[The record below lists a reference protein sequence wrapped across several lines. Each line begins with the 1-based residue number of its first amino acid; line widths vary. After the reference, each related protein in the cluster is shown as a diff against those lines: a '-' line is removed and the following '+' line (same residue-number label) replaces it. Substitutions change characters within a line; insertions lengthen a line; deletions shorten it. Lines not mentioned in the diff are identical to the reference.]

1 MCVRLI
7 HTTHNNMSRGAT
19 LAEPLLASSAG
30 EDTIPAPGT
39 SSSGFVS
46 PVLPGSGA
54 GLGATS
60 LLSKPTKPLLGPR
73 SGAAAS
79 FKPSRFKAPSQ
90 PGASSSVASGLV
102 PSLIPG
108 SGAGLGQTN
117 LLSQPLLQPS
127 SRAAVSKA
135 PSPPGTSSSVG
146 SGLVPSL
153 IQGSGAGLGPAN
165 LLSKPLLG
173 PSSGAAASFK
183 SPNFK
188 TSSPPGTSRT
198 AGSDL
203 IPSQIPFGPVSAP
216 GYAGSPLKPS
226 SARSVQAKGA
236 GSIPRSTV
244 SKAKENKVI
253 EQTRDMGSSARAMQR
268 DTLRLLQSAECSS
281 APAQIEMDLK
291 MLLHAPVP
299 WGMSKEEY
307 DRCRQQKLNKL
318 CSTPHFMH
326 LLKEFAGR
334 FDSCLELIEKRKQSG
349 HTVEA
354 KSHDAAAAKAED
366 FAELMELSP
375 RNRKVCFWDADK
387 SAEPMKLF
395 EWIYTLPEVK
405 PSLGY
410 LPHHI
415 STILLTQIEYAVKR
429 ERANIAGMLKEAE
442 GAAGVQVTDWVV
454 ALALE
459 GAERGFELFL
469 AGV

>member
-30 EDTIPAPGT
+30 EDTIPA
-39 SSSGFVS
+39 
-46 PVLPGSGA
+46 
-54 GLGATS
+54 
-60 LLSKPTKPLLGPR
+60 
-73 SGAAAS
+73 
-79 FKPSRFKAPSQ
+79 
-90 PGASSSVASGLV
+90 
-102 PSLIPG
+102 
-108 SGAGLGQTN
+108 
-117 LLSQPLLQPS
+117 
-127 SRAAVSKA
+127 
-135 PSPPGTSSSVG
+135 PGTSSSVG

-268 DTLRLLQSAECSS
+268 DTLRLLESAECSTE
-281 APAQIEMDLK
+281 PAQIEMDLK
-291 MLLHAPVP
+291 LLLHAPVP
-299 WGMSKEEY
+299 WCMSKENY
-307 DRCRQQKLNKL
+307 DRRRQQKLNNL
-318 CSTPHFMH
+318 CSTPYAMH
-326 LLKEFAGR
+326 LFKEFAGR
-334 FDSCLELIEKRKQSG
+334 FESCLELIEKGKQSS
-349 HTVEA
+349 HAVEA
-354 KSHDAAAAKAED
+354 KSHDAAAAFASKAED
-366 FAELMELSP
+366 FEASMKLPP
-375 RNRKVCFWDADK
+375 RERKVCFWDADE
-387 SAEPMKLF
+387 SAEPMKLL

-410 LPHHI
+410 VSYHI
-415 STILLTQIEYAVKR
+415 KTLLTVQIKSAVKR
-429 ERANIAGMLKEAE
+429 ERDSIAKMLKIAE
-442 GAAGVQVTDWVV
+442 GAAGVQVADWVV

-459 GAERGFELFL
+459 GAER
-469 AGV
+469 